1 MDRQTSPIVWM
12 NRCAVFLGSFLLFLV
27 QPMLGRTLLPM
38 FGGSATIWGVCL
50 AAYQLLLLGGYL
62 YAHQLAQ
69 RPLRTQRR
77 FHLTALLAGAGWL
90 AAVTFCRPSIS
101 GWLSGAPDLPW
112 IKAAAAVLLFVGF
125 PYLLLAAGSTLVQSW
140 AARTQ
145 RNVYSL
151 YVWSNTGSFLG
162 LLSYPFILE
171 PWCPLTTQWLILTAG
186 VALYIAALALLT
198 RTFRPTAAPDGTP
211 PAESGGSR
219 PTAERGWTWVVL
231 PAASSFLLNAV
242 VAHLFM
248 DVTPLPLVWVT
259 MLSAFLL
266 SYILGFSRFGYGYP
280 KTWTVLAIL
289 SLIGAAFANGRW
301 GTGSFYPNAA
311 AGIALLIAI
320 GTFLHSWLYEERPD
334 PAKLTRYYL
343 ASSIGGAIGGLLASF
358 AAPLLFKR
366 VTEYPLAL
374 CACAFLI
381 ACKLPKPAGF
391 RATRTRTALWCL
403 AAAGLCLALIS
414 ATARRTGSRVLY
426 RARNFYGTLSVTKT
440 VEVIE
445 KRPAQVAYLWYG
457 QTTHGMQVTTEPM
470 RYQPLSY
477 YTPAGGGAAVLSH
490 PNYQQGKEKPMTVG
504 IVGLGAGVLAAYG
517 REGDLYR
524 FFEIN
529 PLVTEVACNR
539 NLFTYLLD
547 SDAKIDLV
555 PGDARN
561 MLAKESAANDP
572 LYDVLYIDAYNGDA
586 VPYHLI
592 TEEAF
597 RIYVSRLAQDGIL
610 AVHVSNWHID
620 LLPLCKSMANKLNLY
635 TYGTISVEEQR
646 YIAGCIWVYMTRKPL
661 KYITTQAAHPID
673 WMTIRPFPVPTDEKG
688 SLLPLIR

>member
-1 MDRQTSPIVWM
+1 
-12 NRCAVFLGSFLLFLV
+12 
-27 QPMLGRTLLPM
+27 TLLPM

-198 RTFRPTAAPDGTP
+198 RTFRPTAVQDETP
-211 PAESGGSR
+211 PVPSDAPR
-219 PTAERGWTWVVL
+219 PAAERAWTWVVL

-320 GTFLHSWLYEERPD
+320 GTFLHSWLYE
-334 PAKLTRYYL
+334 
-343 ASSIGGAIGGLLASF
+343 
-358 AAPLLFKR
+358 
-366 VTEYPLAL
+366 
-374 CACAFLI
+374 
-381 ACKLPKPAGF
+381 
-391 RATRTRTALWCL
+391 
-403 AAAGLCLALIS
+403 
-414 ATARRTGSRVLY
+414 
-426 RARNFYGTLSVTKT
+426 
-440 VEVIE
+440 
-445 KRPAQVAYLWYG
+445 
-457 QTTHGMQVTTEPM
+457 
-470 RYQPLSY
+470 
-477 YTPAGGGAAVLSH
+477 
-490 PNYQQGKEKPMTVG
+490 
-504 IVGLGAGVLAAYG
+504 
-517 REGDLYR
+517 
-524 FFEIN
+524 
-529 PLVTEVACNR
+529 
-539 NLFTYLLD
+539 
-547 SDAKIDLV
+547 
-555 PGDARN
+555 
-561 MLAKESAANDP
+561 
-572 LYDVLYIDAYNGDA
+572 
-586 VPYHLI
+586 
-592 TEEAF
+592 
-597 RIYVSRLAQDGIL
+597 
-610 AVHVSNWHID
+610 
-620 LLPLCKSMANKLNLY
+620 
-635 TYGTISVEEQR
+635 
-646 YIAGCIWVYMTRKPL
+646 
-661 KYITTQAAHPID
+661 
-673 WMTIRPFPVPTDEKG
+673 
-688 SLLPLIR
+688 